1 MVEDIRGNLKVKE
14 IKPKVDLVVNTK
26 SNLEVKLYQV
36 RMATI
41 DQVQVGVEH
50 LTQVKINLFN

>member
-1 MVEDIRGNLKVKE
+1 MVEDIKGNLKVKE